1 MLSQAEKHY
10 AQNLLNKEK
19 AFVAAAASGR
29 ETKAAI
35 LGLPNPGELDDM
47 GLSTRIWSGTLLDPA
62 TVDRDGLLKH
72 LGLAAGQQRSI
83 DVPGALRSVRIDE
96 YAVLHLEEDG
106 GARWD
111 HAHVSYMPLVE
122 NTLEQPFEIWHGV
135 GRGGDAE
142 QRPNFRFF
150 SLYQLDAIY
159 MTHIVVYNP
168 RRKKVITSHRLTSWT
183 QAMGR
188 RSGTPIY
195 AAYVRK

>member
-1 MLSQAEKHY
+1 
-10 AQNLLNKEK
+10 
-19 AFVAAAASGR
+19 V
-29 ETKAAI
+29 
-35 LGLPNPGELDDM
+35 
-47 GLSTRIWSGTLLDPA
+47 
-62 TVDRDGLLKH
+62 
-72 LGLAAGQQRSI
+72 
-83 DVPGALRSVRIDE
+83 LRSVRIDE
-96 YAVLHLEEDG
+96 YAVLHLEENG

-111 HAHVSYMPLVE
+111 HAHISYMPLVE
-122 NTLEQPFEIWHGV
+122 NTLEHPFEIWHGV
-135 GRGGDAE
+135 GRGSDPE
-142 QRPNFRFF
+142 QRPNFRFL